1 MKMVDKTRTLV
12 DQIVDG
18 NNVEAGENFKS
29 VMQDCLLEVVH
40 QGFYKLGFFYFHSHL
55 CLAHHQLKR
64 NLMHS
69 KELELDY

>member
-29 VMQDCLLEVVH
+29 VMQDKQLD
-40 QGFYKLGFFYFHSHL
+40 
-55 CLAHHQLKR
+55 AIDLKR
-64 NLMHS
+64 VEMQ
-69 KELELDY
+69 LDWMNNNPQTED

>member
-29 VMQDCLLEVVH
+29 VMQDKQLD
-40 QGFYKLGFFYFHSHL
+40 
-55 CLAHHQLKR
+55 AIDLKR
-64 NLMHS
+64 VEMQ
-69 KELELDY
+69 LDWMNNNPQTEE

>member
-29 VMQDCLLEVVH
+29 VMQDKQLD
-40 QGFYKLGFFYFHSHL
+40 
-55 CLAHHQLKR
+55 AIDLKR
-64 NLMHS
+64 V
-69 KELELDY
+69 ELQLDWMNNKVETEEEQK